1 MAIDFPASE
10 CATLWTWQSHKTYST
25 HHHGHVHPTEPDPQ
39 YARKPGGS
47 ITDQQP
53 QPVRT
58 DVRVVHPEPAGSA
71 PERLNR
77 QGQLAF

>member
-1 MAIDFPASE
+1 MAMFTP
-10 CATLWTWQSHKTYST
+10 QK
-25 HHHGHVHPTEPDPQ
+25 PDPQ

-47 ITDQQP
+47 IPDQQP

-58 DVRVVHPEPAGSA
+58 DVRVVHLEPAGTA